1 MASRLPDA
9 LDPVTTP
16 AATDIFIVEQADG
29 VVRRQARSAVG
40 ADYATSG
47 ANSDI
52 TSLSGLTTPLS
63 PTQGGTGADLSAT
76 GGASEYVKQAT
87 AGANFTVGAIPAAD
101 YPDMVG
107 DSGAGGTK
115 GAVPAPAA
123 GDAAASKYLKADG
136 VWTALSGASS
146 TEPYV
151 TIGNTAGLS
160 AERALTAGTGVGIV
174 DGGAGTTVTVAV
186 TGGLLDIAGL
196 AVTNSNFIVGD
207 GVNWVAETGATAR
220 TSLGVAIGS
229 DVQAYNANL
238 AAIAGLT
245 SAADKLP
252 YFTGSGTADVADFTA
267 AGRALVD
274 DASATAQRTTLGLVI
289 GTDVQAYD
297 AGLLDIA
304 GLAVTDSNII
314 VGNGT
319 NWVAESGATARTSL
333 GLTIGTDV
341 QAYDA
346 GLLDIAGLA
355 VTDSNIIVGNGTN
368 WVAESGATAR
378 TSLGVA
384 IGSDVQAYDAGLAD
398 IAGLAVTDSNIIVGD
413 GANWVAETGATARTS
428 LGAAALGANTFTG
441 AQSYADQ
448 ILSRPQI
455 EDYAETVNAIG
466 STGGGTQ
473 DIDLALGNVVT
484 LTVDTS
490 ANTFTFSNPSAT
502 GKACSFTAIITN
514 GGSQTVNFPAS
525 VDWAGGAAPTLT
537 ASGVD
542 VLTFVTVD
550 AGTIWYG
557 FTAGLAMA

>member
-333 GLTIGTDV
+333 GVAIGSDVQAYDAGLADIAGLAVTDSNIIVGNGTNWVAESGATARTSLGLTIGTDV

-413 GANWVAETGATARTS
+413 GANWVAESGATARAS
-428 LGAAALGANTFTG
+428 LGLTIGTDVQAYNANLAALAGLTSAADKLPYFTGSGTASVADFTAAGRALVDDASAAAQRTTLG
-441 AQSYADQ
+441 
-448 ILSRPQI
+448 L
-455 EDYAETVNAIG
+455 VIG
-466 STGGGTQ
+466 T
-473 DIDLALGNVVT
+473 NVQ
-484 LTVDTS
+484 
-490 ANTFTFSNPSAT
+490 AY
-502 GKACSFTAIITN
+502 
-514 GGSQTVNFPAS
+514 
-525 VDWAGGAAPTLT
+525 
-537 ASGVD
+537 
-542 VLTFVTVD
+542 D
-550 AGTIWYG
+550 AGLLDKIG
-557 FTAGLAMA
+557 RAHV

>member
-346 GLLDIAGLA
+346 GLADIAGLA

-398 IAGLAVTDSNIIVGD
+398 IAGLAVTDSNIIVGN
-413 GANWVAETGATARTS
+413 GTNWVAESGATARTS
-428 LGAAALGANTFTG
+428 LGLTIGTDVQAYDANTL
-441 AQSYADQ
+441 
-448 ILSRPQI
+448 LS
-455 EDYAETVNAIG
+455 
-466 STGGGTQ
+466 
-473 DIDLALGNVVT
+473 
-484 LTVDTS
+484 DT
-490 ANTFTFSNPSAT
+490 
-502 GKACSFTAIITN
+502 TA
-514 GGSQTVNFPAS
+514 
-525 VDWAGGAAPTLT
+525 TLT
-537 ASGVD
+537 AGYATTPYNAGTKTTG
-542 VLTFVTVD
+542 TFTPDEANGNFQYAVNGGAHTLAPPTNNTSMVIQYTND
-550 AGTIWYG
+550 GSAGTITTSG
-557 FTAGLAMA
+557 FTIVTGDALTTTNTEDFLFFITKINGFSNLQVVALQ

>member
-76 GGASEYVKQAT
+76 GGASEYVKQAS
-87 AGANFTVGAIPAAD
+87 AGANFTVGTIPAAD

-107 DSGAGGTK
+107 DAGAGGTK

-333 GLTIGTDV
+333 GVAIGSDV

-346 GLLDIAGLA
+346 GLADIAGLA

-378 TSLGVA
+378 TSLGLT
-384 IGSDVQAYDAGLAD
+384 IGTDVQAYDANTLLSD
-398 IAGLAVTDSNIIVGD
+398 T
-413 GANWVAETGATARTS
+413 TA
-428 LGAAALGANTFTG
+428 
-441 AQSYADQ
+441 
-448 ILSRPQI
+448 
-455 EDYAETVNAIG
+455 
-466 STGGGTQ
+466 
-473 DIDLALGNVVT
+473 
-484 LTVDTS
+484 
-490 ANTFTFSNPSAT
+490 
-502 GKACSFTAIITN
+502 
-514 GGSQTVNFPAS
+514 
-525 VDWAGGAAPTLT
+525 TLT
-537 ASGVD
+537 AGYATTPYNAGTKTTG
-542 VLTFVTVD
+542 TFTPDEANGNFQYAVNGGAHTLAPPTNNTSMVIQYTND
-550 AGTIWYG
+550 GSAGTITTSG
-557 FTAGLAMA
+557 FTIVTGDALTTTNTEDFLFFITKINGFSNLQVVALQ